1 MDTTSMAKSLSTN
14 DFIIWLSII
23 SGIVTIIG
31 FIFFTHLRILIVNG
45 FQKTYEWSYGKFGN
59 LKLRKI
65 QNNIY
70 AFINSEDGKKY
81 LANNSNKELKNK
93 LISSLK
99 ELKKHKNTTQFEED
113 VYYLYLFSLLEKAK
127 DKIWAASI
135 SDPLEWTD
143 SEEEKLFLKLNMS
156 ASERKIL
163 VERIFI
169 IDKAQMKDFLAIK
182 PIKEQI
188 KQHEKSEYY
197 YTYYAYKED
206 IDSSLLR
213 DIASGFLAFDD
224 LAIAKDVFS
233 DKEIRGIIEIES
245 FARHNK
251 IFTKLRTAAHP
262 LDSNYYKTITG
273 TNLND

>member
-1 MDTTSMAKSLSTN
+1 MDSTSLAKQISETQWYVWFS
-14 DFIIWLSII
+14 IVAGIASII
-23 SGIVTIIG
+23 ALLIPN
-31 FIFFTHLRILIVNG
+31 FRIHIMNG
-45 FQKTYEWSYGKFGN
+45 LQKSIEWIYCKFGDV
-59 LKLRKI
+59 KIRKI
-65 QNNIY
+65 QSHIHS
-70 AFINSEDGKKY
+70 FIESEDGKKY
-81 LANNSNKELKNK
+81 LANNSNKELKKK
-93 LISSLK
+93 LLTSIK
-99 ELKKHKNTTQFEED
+99 ALKKHKNTTQFQED

-143 SEEEKLFLKLNMS
+143 SEEEKLFLKLNIK
-156 ASERKIL
+156 ASERRIL

-169 IDKAQMKDFLAIK
+169 IDKAQMQDFLAIS

-206 IDSSLLR
+206 IDVSLLR

-245 FARHNK
+245 FLRHNK